1 MERSLSLQA
10 HHPGPLS
17 ASGARPTD
25 QTDPRRRMA
34 AATGALGWS
43 AMSTQSERANPGVRL
58 TLLDREAEIG
68 KRLIS
73 GAQAIGIFAVPI
85 ADPR

>member
-1 MERSLSLQA
+1 MERSFCLQA
-10 HHPGPLS
+10 QHPGPLS
-17 ASGARPTD
+17 ASGARPPIRPIRD
-25 QTDPRRRMA
+25 GAWLRRL
-34 AATGALGWS
+34 GALGWS